1 MKKVIVNILII
12 LTFLI
17 IYIIQTNFF
26 NWFNIA
32 GIKPNLYVIFILFIG
47 LFAGRKMGISYG
59 IVFGIILDL
68 LANTNIGITSLMLG
82 VIGYLGGYFDKNFS
96 KENRMTIMSMQIG
109 ATIIFELG
117 TYIINALIQSY
128 EIEIITFIKIL
139 LIEILYNTLLTI
151 IIYPIMQKLGYK
163 IEEIIKNKNLSLLTR
178 YF

>member
-96 KENRMTIMSMQIG
+96 KENRITIMSMQIG

-117 TYIINALIQSY
+117 TYIINAFVLSY
-128 EIEIITFIKIL
+128 EIEIITFVKIL
-139 LIEILYNTLLTI
+139 LIELLYNTLLTI
-151 IIYPIMQKLGYK
+151 VIYPIMQKAGYK
-163 IEEIIKNKNLSLLTR
+163 IEEIIKNKNINLLTR